1 MKIDIERLN
10 SACNLKATNEDGI
23 SILMDG
29 SPEVGGQNKGLRPMQ
44 LLLASIGGCSSID
57 IISILQ
63 KQRQGLR
70 DIKIE
75 IEAHRQTDVTP
86 ALFSNITV
94 HFILFGDIDENKA
107 QKAVE
112 LSMDKYCSVA
122 RILEKTCDIKYSYEI
137 KD

>member
-1 MKIDIERLN
+1 
-10 SACNLKATNEDGI
+10 
-23 SILMDG
+23 MDG